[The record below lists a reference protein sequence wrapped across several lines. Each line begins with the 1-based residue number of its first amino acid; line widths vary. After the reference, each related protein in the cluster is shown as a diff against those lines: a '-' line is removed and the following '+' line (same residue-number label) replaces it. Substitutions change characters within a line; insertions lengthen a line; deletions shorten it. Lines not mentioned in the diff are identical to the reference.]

1 MESIDKRK
9 VVNPEK
15 LAHMEKM
22 REALRKKQQEKKAE
36 AQAAKKYGKK
46 KVAPPVIEEEEEEE
60 ESIIEEEEE
69 EEQPPPKKVIPKK
82 SKAAPVRNVSKP
94 KDEEIY
100 ELGRK
105 AYKDQKKKALFE
117 DVRQFILQEFQVG
130 GHVAEDSDSDYDTEP
145 QPPRQQPVNNLLS
158 IF

>member
-9 VVNPEK
+9 VVNPER

-36 AQAAKKYGKK
+36 TQAAKKNGKK
-46 KVAPPVIEEEEEEE
+46 KVAPPVIEEEDDE

-69 EEQPPPKKVIPKK
+69 EPPKKVIPKK
-82 SKAAPVRNVSKP
+82 SKAPVRNLKP

-130 GHVAEDSDSDYDTEP
+130 QDESDNEDPPDRTSP
-145 QPPRQQPVNNLLS
+145 QPIPYNNLMS